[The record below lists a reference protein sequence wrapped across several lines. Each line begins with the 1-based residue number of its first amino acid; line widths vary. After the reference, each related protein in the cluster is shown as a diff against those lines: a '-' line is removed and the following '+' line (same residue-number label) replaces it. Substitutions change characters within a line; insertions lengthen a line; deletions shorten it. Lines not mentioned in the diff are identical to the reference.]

1 MYILTIPL
9 LFLIKVFE
17 NVVEIVMRK
26 HSTFVP
32 LSVLN
37 IDPESSVPIYRQL
50 YTSLRNAIL
59 SGQLASG
66 TQLPS
71 TRTLA
76 LEIGVA
82 RGTILNAY
90 EQLLAE
96 GYVEGEIGGGTY
108 VARKLPDELL
118 RAPSIQAFPL
128 PQDQSGRSL
137 SQRGIAMAST
147 AYASPYDLSPVHV
160 FRPGL
165 AALDAFPVKIWSQIT
180 ARRARQRSYDLLNY
194 GDPAGYMPLRQSIAG
209 YLRSVRAV
217 KCDPEQMIIVTGS
230 QQALDL
236 TARVL
241 LDTGDDVLIEDP
253 CYPGAKGALLGAGA
267 HLIPVSVDKEGMRIT
282 SAMVSSTPAR
292 MAYVTPSHQY
302 PLGVTMSLARRLAL
316 LEWARSAKAWIL
328 EDDYDSE
335 FRYKGRPL
343 AALQGL
349 DTSGRVIY
357 IGTFSKVLFPALR
370 IGYMVVPPDLV
381 DGFVS
386 ARTMIDLHTPTLGQ
400 VILTDF
406 LDEGHFG
413 RHIRRMR
420 ELYAGR
426 QAALV
431 SAVDQELKGLLE
443 VSSNEAGMYLIGWL
457 LHDQDDQKASEI
469 AAAYG
474 IEAPPLSTFRIE
486 PGDSQGLL
494 LGYTAFSEDEI
505 RIGVQQLA
513 EALQS
518 IR

>member
-1 MYILTIPL
+1 
-9 LFLIKVFE
+9 
-17 NVVEIVMRK
+17 MRK
-26 HSTFVP
+26 NSTFVP

-37 IDPESSVPIYRQL
+37 IDTASPVPIYRQL
-50 YTSLRNAIL
+50 YAGLRNAIL
-59 SGQLASG
+59 NGQLASG

-71 TRTLA
+71 TRALA
-76 LEIGVA
+76 SELGFA

-96 GYVEGEIGGGTY
+96 GYVEGEMGGGTY
-108 VARKLPDELL
+108 VARELPDELL
-118 RAPSIQAFPL
+118 QAQSVQAVPL
-128 PQDQSGRSL
+128 QQDRNSRSL
-137 SQRGIAMAST
+137 SKRGIAMAST
-147 AYASPYDLSPVHV
+147 ANASPYDLSPVHV

-165 AALDAFPVKIWSQIT
+165 AALDEFPLKIWSQIT
-180 ARRARQRSYDLLNY
+180 SRHARQRSYDLLNY
-194 GDPAGYMPLRQSIAG
+194 GDPAGFMPLRKSIAA
-209 YLRSVRAV
+209 YLGSVRAV
-217 KCDPEQMIIVTGS
+217 KCEPEQVIIVTGS

-236 TARVL
+236 SARVL
-241 LDTGDDVLIEDP
+241 LDPGDDVLIEDP

-267 HLIPVSVDKEGMRIT
+267 HLIPIPVDKEGICIT
-282 SAMVSSTPAR
+282 PEMVRSTAAR

-302 PLGVTMSLARRLAL
+302 PLGVTMSLSRRLAL
-316 LEWARSAKAWIL
+316 LEWARRADAWIL

-349 DTSGRVIY
+349 DTSRRVIY

-370 IGYMVVPPDLV
+370 VGYMVVPPDLV
-381 DGFVS
+381 DGFVA
-386 ARTMIDLHTPTLGQ
+386 ARTTIDLHPPTLGQ

-420 ELYAGR
+420 ELYTVR

-431 SAVDQELKGLLE
+431 SAVEEELKGLLE
-443 VSSNEAGMYLIGWL
+443 ANASEAGMYLIGWL
-457 LHDQDDQKASEI
+457 LGDLNDQRASET

-486 PGDSQGLL
+486 PGSSQGLL
-494 LGYTAFSEDEI
+494 LGYTAFTEDEI
-505 RIGVQQLA
+505 RRGVKRLA

-518 IR
+518 LV

>member
-1 MYILTIPL
+1 MAIPL
-9 LFLIKVFE
+9 LLLTEVSE
-17 NVVEIVMRK
+17 NAAEGVMRK
-26 HSTFVP
+26 DSTFVP

-37 IDPESSVPIYRQL
+37 IDPESSAPIYRQL
-50 YTSLRNAIL
+50 YTSFRNAIL
-59 SGQLASG
+59 NGQLVSG

-71 TRTLA
+71 TRALA
-76 LEIGVA
+76 LELGLA

-96 GYVEGEIGGGTY
+96 GYVEGEVGGGTY
-108 VARKLPDELL
+108 VARELPDELL
-118 RAPSIQAFPL
+118 QAPSIQVFPL

-137 SQRGIAMAST
+137 SQRGLAMAST
-147 AYASPYDLSPVHV
+147 ANASPYDLSPVRV

-165 AALDAFPVKIWSQIT
+165 AALNVFPLKIWSQIT
-180 ARRARQRSYDLLNY
+180 ARHARQRSYDLLNY
-194 GDPAGYMPLRQSIAG
+194 GDPAGYKPLRQAIAA
-209 YLRSVRAV
+209 YLGSVRAV
-217 KCDPEQMIIVTGS
+217 KCDPEQVIIVTGS

-236 TARVL
+236 SARVL
-241 LDTGDDVLIEDP
+241 LDPGDDVLIEDP

-267 HLIPVSVDKEGMRIT
+267 HLIPVSVDKEGLRIT
-282 SAMVSSTPAR
+282 SEMAHSATAR

-316 LEWARSAKAWIL
+316 LEWARCAKAWIL

-349 DTSGRVIY
+349 DTSRRVVY
-357 IGTFSKVLFPALR
+357 IGSFSKVLFPALR
-370 IGYMVVPPDLV
+370 VGYMVVPSDLV

-386 ARTMIDLHTPTLGQ
+386 ARTTIDLHPPTLGQ

-426 QAALV
+426 QAILV
-431 SAVDQELKGLLE
+431 SAAEQELKGLLE

-457 LHDQDDQKASEI
+457 PESMDDQRASEI

-486 PGDSQGLL
+486 PGNSQGLL
-494 LGYTAFSEDEI
+494 LGYAAFSEYEI
-505 RIGVQQLA
+505 RIGAQCLA
-513 EALQS
+513 EALRS
-518 IR
+518 MR

>member
-1 MYILTIPL
+1 
-9 LFLIKVFE
+9 
-17 NVVEIVMRK
+17 MRK
-26 HSTFVP
+26 NSTFIP
-32 LSVLN
+32 LSVMN
-37 IDPESSVPIYRQL
+37 IDHESTVPIYRQL

-59 SGQLASG
+59 NGQLASG

-71 TRTLA
+71 TRALA
-76 LEIGVA
+76 LELEVA

-96 GYVEGEIGGGTY
+96 GYVESEMGGGTY
-108 VARKLPDELL
+108 VARELPDELL
-118 RAPSIQAFPL
+118 QAPSIQAFPL
-128 PQDQSGRSL
+128 PQDQSGRTL
-137 SQRGIAMAST
+137 SQRGMAMAST
-147 AYASPYDLSPVHV
+147 AYASSFDLSPIRV

-165 AALDAFPVKIWSQIT
+165 AALDAFPLKIWSQIT
-180 ARRARQRSYDLLNY
+180 ARHARQRSYDLLNY
-194 GDPAGYMPLRQSIAG
+194 GDPAGYKPLRQAIAG
-209 YLRSVRAV
+209 YLGSVRAV
-217 KCDPEQMIIVTGS
+217 KCDTEQVIIVTGS

-236 TARVL
+236 SARVL
-241 LDTGDDVLIEDP
+241 LDPGDEVLIEDP
-253 CYPGAKGALLGAGA
+253 CYLGAKGALLGAGA
-267 HLIPVSVDKEGMRIT
+267 HLIPVPVDKEGMLIT
-282 SAMVSSTPAR
+282 SELVRSATGR

-316 LEWARSAKAWIL
+316 LEWARRAKAWIL

-370 IGYMVVPPDLV
+370 VGYMVVPPDLV

-386 ARTMIDLHTPTLGQ
+386 ARTTIDLHPPTLGQ

-431 SAVDQELKGLLE
+431 TAVEQELKGLLM

-457 LHDQDDQKASEI
+457 LHDQDDQRASEV

-486 PGDSQGLL
+486 PGNSQGLL
-494 LGYTAFSEDEI
+494 LGYTAFSEEEI
-505 RIGVQQLA
+505 RKGVQRLA
-513 EALQS
+513 EALRS
-518 IR
+518 MA

>member
-1 MYILTIPL
+1 
-9 LFLIKVFE
+9 
-17 NVVEIVMRK
+17 MRK
-26 HSTFVP
+26 NSTFIP
-32 LSVLN
+32 LSVMN
-37 IDPESSVPIYRQL
+37 IDHESTVPIYRQL

-59 SGQLASG
+59 NGQLASG

-71 TRTLA
+71 TRALA
-76 LEIGVA
+76 LELEVA

-96 GYVEGEIGGGTY
+96 GYVESEMGGGTY
-108 VARKLPDELL
+108 VARELPDELL
-118 RAPSIQAFPL
+118 QAPSIQAFPL
-128 PQDQSGRSL
+128 PQDQSGRTL
-137 SQRGIAMAST
+137 SQRGMAMAST
-147 AYASPYDLSPVHV
+147 AYASSFDLSPIRV

-165 AALDAFPVKIWSQIT
+165 AALDAFPLKIWSQIT
-180 ARRARQRSYDLLNY
+180 ARHARQRSYDLLNY
-194 GDPAGYMPLRQSIAG
+194 GDPAGYKPLRQAIAG
-209 YLRSVRAV
+209 YLGSVRAV
-217 KCDPEQMIIVTGS
+217 KCDTEQVIIVTGS

-236 TARVL
+236 SARVL
-241 LDTGDDVLIEDP
+241 LDPGDEVLIEDP
-253 CYPGAKGALLGAGA
+253 CYLGAKGALLGAGA
-267 HLIPVSVDKEGMRIT
+267 HLIPVPVDKEGMLIT
-282 SAMVSSTPAR
+282 SELVRSATGR

-316 LEWARSAKAWIL
+316 LEWARRAKAWIL

-349 DTSGRVIY
+349 DTSGRVMY

-370 IGYMVVPPDLV
+370 VGYMVVPPDLV

-386 ARTMIDLHTPTLGQ
+386 ARTTIDLHPPTLGQ

-431 SAVDQELKGLLE
+431 TAVEQELKGLLM

-457 LHDQDDQKASEI
+457 LHDQDDQRASEV

-486 PGDSQGLL
+486 PGNSQGLL
-494 LGYTAFSEDEI
+494 LGYTAFSEEEI
-505 RIGVQQLA
+505 RKGVQRLA
-513 EALQS
+513 EALRS
-518 IR
+518 MA

>member
-1 MYILTIPL
+1 
-9 LFLIKVFE
+9 
-17 NVVEIVMRK
+17 MRK
-26 HSTFVP
+26 DSTFVP

-37 IDPESSVPIYRQL
+37 IDPESSVPVYRQL

-59 SGQLASG
+59 NGQLASG

-71 TRTLA
+71 TRALA
-76 LEIGVA
+76 LELGFA

-90 EQLLAE
+90 EQLFAE
-96 GYVEGEIGGGTY
+96 GYVEGEMGGGTY
-108 VARKLPDELL
+108 VARELPDELL
-118 RAPSIQAFPL
+118 QAPSIQAFTL

-137 SQRGIAMAST
+137 SLRGIAMAST
-147 AYASPYDLSPVHV
+147 AYASPYDLSPVRV

-165 AALDAFPVKIWSQIT
+165 AALDAFPLTIWSQIT
-180 ARRARQRSYDLLNY
+180 ARHARQRSYDLLNY
-194 GDPAGYMPLRQSIAG
+194 GDPAGYRPLRQAIAG
-209 YLRSVRAV
+209 YLGSVRAV
-217 KCDPEQMIIVTGS
+217 KCDPEQVIIVTGS

-236 TARVL
+236 AARVL
-241 LDTGDDVLIEDP
+241 LDPGDDVLIEDP

-267 HLIPVSVDKEGMRIT
+267 HLIPVPVDKEGMRIN
-282 SAMVSSTPAR
+282 SEMVRNATAR

-316 LEWARSAKAWIL
+316 LEWARRAKAWIL

-370 IGYMVVPPDLV
+370 VGYMVVPPDLV

-386 ARTMIDLHTPTLGQ
+386 ARTIIDLHPPTLGQ

-431 SAVDQELKGLLE
+431 SAVAQELKGLLD

-457 LHDQDDQKASEI
+457 LHGQDDQRASEV
-469 AAAYG
+469 AATYR

-486 PGDSQGLL
+486 SWNSQDAQGLL

-505 RIGVQQLA
+505 RIGVQHLA
-513 EALQS
+513 EALRNMTS
-518 IR
+518 ENDLFH

>member
-1 MYILTIPL
+1 M
-9 LFLIKVFE
+9 
-17 NVVEIVMRK
+17 VMRK
-26 HSTFVP
+26 DSTFVP

-37 IDPESSVPIYRQL
+37 IDPESTVPIYRQL

-59 SGQLASG
+59 NGQLASG

-71 TRTLA
+71 TRALA
-76 LEIGVA
+76 LELGVA

-96 GYVEGEIGGGTY
+96 GYVEGEMGGGTY
-108 VARKLPDELL
+108 VARELPDELL
-118 RAPSIQAFPL
+118 KAPSIQAFPL
-128 PQDQSGRSL
+128 PQDQSGRTL
-137 SQRGIAMAST
+137 SQRGMAMAST
-147 AYASPYDLSPVHV
+147 AYASSYDLSPVRV

-165 AALDAFPVKIWSQIT
+165 AALDAFPLKIWSQIT
-180 ARRARQRSYDLLNY
+180 ARHARQRSYDLLNY
-194 GDPAGYMPLRQSIAG
+194 GDPAGYKPLRQAIAA
-209 YLRSVRAV
+209 YLGSVRAV
-217 KCDPEQMIIVTGS
+217 KCDPEQVIIVTGS

-236 TARVL
+236 SARVL
-241 LDTGDDVLIEDP
+241 LDPGDDVLIEDP
-253 CYPGAKGALLGAGA
+253 CYLGAKGALLGAGA
-267 HLIPVSVDKEGMRIT
+267 HLIPVPVDKEGMHIT
-282 SAMVSSTPAR
+282 SEMVRGATAR

-316 LEWARSAKAWIL
+316 LEWARRAKAWVL

-370 IGYMVVPPDLV
+370 VGYMVVPPDLV

-386 ARTMIDLHTPTLGQ
+386 ARTTIDLHPPTLGQ

-431 SAVDQELKGLLE
+431 SAVEQELKGLLV

-457 LHDQDDQKASEI
+457 LHDQDDQRASEV

-486 PGDSQGLL
+486 PGNSQGLL

-505 RIGVQQLA
+505 RMGVQRLA
-513 EALQS
+513 EALRS
-518 IR
+518 IA